1 LPMCP
6 SNQRPH
12 SSPSQTSPL
21 PMAAAAGP
29 ELPRAGQASPTF
41 NGFHFAAGE
50 VPPGVAGIFVLTRQ
64 IGDFLYPALMGE
76 AEDMATAIAAAK
88 TADPQLAGE
97 VDGIS
102 WMERA
107 NARQRAHI
115 LRELIGKFEPPL
127 NIEHRKGRAAP
138 AIAALIPDRASSDV
152 QGVDL
157 AAEIVVS
164 EEELRALVRGF
175 YAQAFADPLI
185 GPIFKQAISDWEHH
199 FDVVANFW
207 SRTLLGTT
215 RYKGNPFAPHVFLD
229 LKPEFFDRWIAIF
242 KPNAEKFLQPAA
254 AHRAIAKVEH
264 MSVCFQAGLFP
275 PDLPPH
281 VTASSHPTENATPP
295 AGSETR

>member
-1 LPMCP
+1 
-6 SNQRPH
+6 
-12 SSPSQTSPL
+12 
-21 PMAAAAGP
+21 
-29 ELPRAGQASPTF
+29 
-41 NGFHFAAGE
+41 
-50 VPPGVAGIFVLTRQ
+50 
-64 IGDFLYPALMGE
+64 
-76 AEDMATAIAAAK
+76 
-88 TADPQLAGE
+88 
-97 VDGIS
+97 
-102 WMERA
+102 
-107 NARQRAHI
+107 
-115 LRELIGKFEPPL
+115 
-127 NIEHRKGRAAP
+127 
-138 AIAALIPDRASSDV
+138 LIPDRADSNV

-175 YAQAFADPLI
+175 YAQAFADPMI

-199 FDVVANFW
+199 FEVVANFW

-229 LKPEFFDRWIAIF
+229 LKPEFFDRWITIF

-281 VTASSHPTENATPP
+281 VAAIAHP
-295 AGSETR
+295 AGSQTTPAESETR